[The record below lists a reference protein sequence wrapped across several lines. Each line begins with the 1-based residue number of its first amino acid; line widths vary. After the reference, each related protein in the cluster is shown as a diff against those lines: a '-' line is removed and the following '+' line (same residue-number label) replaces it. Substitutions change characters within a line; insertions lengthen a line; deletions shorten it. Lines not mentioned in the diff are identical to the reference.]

1 MRCCVDPDVM
11 GRLTVIPCRQVAR
24 NICGTVKRP
33 DASRRLRSSRRLDTG
48 KQKSRVSEIEDM
60 INEERFGFLSSTDD
74 GNTLFADI
82 PSEAVSSYCRYGLLT
97 LPDNDEHLGVGRGGS
112 RVRSELEGAD
122 DGDGAVRAD
131 APVEEDMISLE
142 LEPVSSDDELLLKPA
157 RP

>member
-1 MRCCVDPDVM
+1 
-11 GRLTVIPCRQVAR
+11 
-24 NICGTVKRP
+24 
-33 DASRRLRSSRRLDTG
+33 
-48 KQKSRVSEIEDM
+48 M

-97 LPDNDEHLGVGRGGS
+97 LPDDDDDDRLGVGRGGS
-112 RVRSELEGAD
+112 RKRSEPEGAD
-122 DGDGAVRAD
+122 GDEVVRAD
-131 APVEEDMISLE
+131 VPVEEDMISLE